1 MKRMRVVVDL
11 VRCES
16 YAPCVFAAPTAFRLR
31 GEEALEFDP
40 VPDAARH
47 EQLLRA
53 ARACP
58 VQAIRLGWADLDEPP
73 PGREVAG

>member
-11 VRCES
+11 GRCEV
-16 YAPCVFAAPTAFRLR
+16 YAQCVFAAPTAFRLR
-31 GEEALEFDP
+31 GEDTLEFDP
-40 VPDAARH
+40 MPDDARH

-58 VQAIRLGWADLDEPP
+58 VQAIRLGWADLAEPETGLAP
-73 PGREVAG
+73 